1 MTKEQIEVEFKRFG
15 PLEDFKLLRERSCAF
30 VDYVRM
36 EDAVAAVEALNRK
49 RIGEDTLR
57 VDFGKSST
65 QKRVCSL
72 KISDIFLLN
81 IIYISTCISFGLCI
95 VIEFYSAM
103 LSS

>member
-15 PLEDFKLLRERSCAF
+15 LLEDFKLLRERGYAF

-65 QKRVCSL
+65 QKRVCSV
-72 KISDIFLLN
+72 KIYTPTF
-81 IIYISTCISFGLCI
+81 
-95 VIEFYSAM
+95 FY
-103 LSS
+103 

>member
-1 MTKEQIEVEFKRFG
+1 
-15 PLEDFKLLRERSCAF
+15 
-30 VDYVRM
+30 M

-72 KISDIFLLN
+72 KIYTPTF
-81 IIYISTCISFGLCI
+81 
-95 VIEFYSAM
+95 FY
-103 LSS
+103 